1 MIDDIVRSMIQ
12 KLHGQGI
19 SKKEI
24 SRRLSL
30 DRKTVKRALE
40 IEEKVTSADEI
51 PERAQI
57 DELLGDLFR
66 RCRGYAQRMQEILL
80 DEHKIVI
87 GYSTL
92 TRRLRE
98 LGLRNKNKIQHAHV
112 PDEPG
117 KEMQHDTSTY
127 WIVIDG
133 KRCKVIASGLYLRY
147 SKMRYVK
154 FYFRFNRFAM
164 KCFFHEALMFWGYTP
179 EKCIIDNT
187 NLAVHYGTGDA
198 AVFNEEMV
206 QFAKRYGFKWQAHAI
221 MHSDRKAGTERN
233 FHTIETSFLP
243 GREFQSIEHLNEE
256 AFLWATETFAKRPQS
271 KTKLI
276 PLELFETEKPFLNPI
291 IKDIHPP
298 YLPNTRQVD
307 HYGYIAFEANFF
319 WTPYTQG
326 RTVDIIEYDKKI
338 VVCVKSTDGENITYT
353 LPASHIKNERFCPPG
368 KSKVLPQPNNR
379 KKGCEEE
386 MLRLRKKSSLTAKY
400 LDFLFSKDIA
410 FRQKPR
416 FVRDLYC
423 FSQKISNELFE
434 EVIKIAI
441 QYKIT
446 TIDAIDRIASNILT
460 TPLLQSDLYH
470 TESNAEYLNRQVYND
485 GRLSI
490 EEDMNQ
496 YDELINREIE
506 DENENN
512 EIKNTEQ

>member
-1 MIDDIVRSMIQ
+1 MIDDVVRTMIQ
-12 KLHGQGI
+12 KLYEQGI

-40 IEEKVTSADEI
+40 KNKEKPSLRENQDNALT
-51 PERAQI
+51 
-57 DELLGDLFR
+57 DELLSDLFR

-80 DEHKIVI
+80 DEHKLEI

-92 TRRLRE
+92 TRRLRS
-98 LGLRNKNKIQHAHV
+98 LGLRKKNKIQHAHV

-127 WIVIDG
+127 WVMIGG

-147 SKMRYVK
+147 SKMRYVR
-154 FYFRFNRFAM
+154 FYLRFNRFAM
-164 KCFFHEALMFWGYTP
+164 KCFFHEALMFWNYTP

-206 QFAKRYGFKWQAHAI
+206 QFARRYGFAWQAHAI

-243 GREFQSIEHLNEE
+243 GREFKNIEDLNEQM
-256 AFLWATETFAKRPQS
+256 FLWATETFAKRPQS
-271 KTKLI
+271 RTKLI
-276 PLELFETEKPFLNPI
+276 PLQLFEIEKPFLNPV

-298 YLPNTRQVD
+298 YLPDTRIVD
-307 HYGYIAFEANFF
+307 QHGYIAFDANFF
-319 WTPYTQG
+319 WTPYTQS
-326 RTVDIIEYDKKI
+326 RVVDIIEYDKNI
-338 VVCVKSTDGENITYT
+338 VVCVNSAEGENITYT
-353 LPASHIKNERFCPPG
+353 RPASHVKNERFCPPG

-386 MLRLRKKSSLTAKY
+386 ILRLRKKSKSTSAY
-400 LDFLFSKDIA
+400 LDFIFSKDIS
-410 FRQKPR
+410 FRQKPK
-416 FVRDLYC
+416 FVRDLYY
-423 FSQKISNELFE
+423 FSQKISNELLE
-434 EVIKIAI
+434 EVIKIAL

-446 TIDAIDRIASNILT
+446 TIDAIDKIASNILT
-460 TPLLQSDLYH
+460 TPFFKSGLYH
-470 TESNAEYLNRQVYND
+470 TESNAEYLNRQAYND
-485 GRLSI
+485 GKLSI

-496 YDELINREIE
+496 YDKLINQEI
-506 DENENN
+506 ENENN
-512 EIKNTEQ
+512 EDKSSEQ